1 MSEFPD
7 PQAYIILAAES
18 YGSGGQVGAV
28 ILPSQN
34 ELRGLQ
40 GSTMRWTLSYVERHN
55 GICMF
60 SSVDTGGFL
69 GVQRISTDMDGV
81 VRLLKE
87 TQKWKLTKTGNG
99 FSVSQV
105 IDDEEMFWHLNNE
118 GAMVRIA
125 RASEGIQSWLFKPAQ
140 E

>member
-40 GSTMRWTLSYVERHN
+40 GSTMR
-55 GICMF
+55 
-60 SSVDTGGFL
+60 
-69 GVQRISTDMDGV
+69 
-81 VRLLKE
+81 
-87 TQKWKLTKTGNG
+87 
-99 FSVSQV
+99 VS
-105 IDDEEMFWHLNNE
+105 
-118 GAMVRIA
+118 
-125 RASEGIQSWLFKPAQ
+125 
-140 E
+140 